1 MINSAKALGH
11 IIDQLHRFSR
21 YFINDLMGILLYLTF
36 IASKDISLYYDI
48 LVNEAETQAKVWV
61 S

>member
-11 IIDQLHRFSR
+11 IISQLHRFGR
-21 YFINDLMGILLYLTF
+21 YFINDLMGILLYLTS
-36 IASKDISLYYDI
+36 IASKDLSPYFDV
-48 LVNEAETQAKVWV
+48 LVAEAETQAEVWL